1 MKHIHS
7 AINEAAKQTSRY
19 MTGQIRKEAKASGW
33 PRHIAANMGVVY
45 DDNRFQVHVH
55 DRHFEEA
62 QTLEYGTE
70 TQRPTAAIRRASNR
84 TKEADQFFTS
94 TLRSIVGE
102 L

>member
-7 AINEAAKQTSRY
+7 AIEQAAKQTSRY

-33 PRHIAANMGVVY
+33 PRHVAANMGVVY
-45 DDNRFQVHVH
+45 ENKSFQVHVH

-70 TQRPTAAIRRASNR
+70 TQRPTAAIRRSVNR
-84 TKEADQFFTS
+84 TSEADQFFTS